1 MNKKVCILG
10 IVIILLD
17 QISKNIISSILSLGK
32 SIKVI
37 KDFFYLT
44 YVHNFG
50 GAWSIFNN
58 RVPLLVIATFVIIFI
73 LIKYM
78 DKFKIN
84 KRNALAFGL
93 LFGGIIS
100 NLIDR
105 ICFGYVKDFLDFKI
119 FNYNYPVFNIADIAI
134 VVGVF
139 LMIIAI
145 IKGEDKNGTS
155 SNW

>member
-10 IVIILLD
+10 IIIVLID
-17 QISKNIISSILSLGK
+17 QISKIVMSSILSLGE
-32 SIKVI
+32 SVKVI

-44 YVHNFG
+44 YVHNYG
-50 GAWSIFNN
+50 GAWSIFSNK
-58 RVPLLVIATFVIIFI
+58 VALLVVITFLIIYI

-78 DKFKIN
+78 AKFKIN
-84 KRNALAFGL
+84 KKNIIAFGL
-93 LFGGIIS
+93 LFGGILG

-119 FNYNYPVFNIADIAI
+119 FGYNYPVFNVADIAI
-134 VVGVF
+134 VFGVI

-145 IKGEDKNGTS
+145 IKGEDKSGS
-155 SNW
+155 

>member
-155 SNW
+155 SN

>member
-17 QISKNIISSILSLGK
+17 QISKNIVSSIFSLGR

-58 RVPLLVIATFVIIFI
+58 RVPLLVIATFIIIFI

-78 DKFKIN
+78 AKFKIN
-84 KRNALAFGL
+84 KRNTLAFGL

-145 IKGEDKNGTS
+145 IKGEDKNGTN
-155 SNW
+155 SN

>member
-10 IVIILLD
+10 IIIILID
-17 QISKNIISSILSLGK
+17 QISKIIVSSLLSLGE

-37 KDFFYLT
+37 KNFFYIT
-44 YVHNFG
+44 YVHNYG

-58 RVPLLVIATFVIIFI
+58 KVTLLVIATFIIIFV

-84 KRNALAFGL
+84 KRNIIAFGL
-93 LFGGIIS
+93 LFGGILG

-105 ICFGYVKDFLDFKI
+105 ICFGYVKDFFDFKI
-119 FNYNYPVFNIADIAI
+119 FGYNYPVFNIADIAI
-134 VVGVF
+134 VFGVI
-139 LMIIAI
+139 LMAVAI
-145 IKGEDKNGTS
+145 IKGEDKDGS
-155 SNW
+155 KG